1 MSDILQIDFEEI
13 EKVLP
18 GSEDENS
25 ESLPSNTDVFKEDTK
40 IGEEIKD
47 ESKQDNKSDNI
58 IYSGVLAKSDTNRQT
73 LNLSNFDSSLLWTN
87 PSPTAQMNASTLV
100 LDDDM
105 SNYEYI
111 MIEYKPVVTVDST
124 VKIFFP
130 VNDLTVKKA
139 NSNVIGIGGVL
150 PNGQTESVRYINKL
164 EGYTDRIYVTSSQ
177 LSMTQGVPINIYGLN
192 AKTSVTPDPTPTPTP
207 NPEITTSGN
216 VINNYYNN
224 YFGVSENGVSWNLLN
239 KPINQYTV
247 SESLFLYQFLILFFV
262 MMYLLIRRA
271 VFKWK

>member
-1 MSDILQIDFEEI
+1 MEDILINDEILKDVIPSAPVPTGSAAEGEE
-13 EKVLP
+13 
-18 GSEDENS
+18 
-25 ESLPSNTDVFKEDTK
+25 VFKEEFK
-40 IGEEIKD
+40 MEGEKD

-58 IYSGVLAKSDTNRQT
+58 IYSGILTKSGNNRQT
-73 LNLSNFDSSLLWTN
+73 LNLSNFDSTLLWTN
-87 PSPTAQMNASTLV
+87 PSPTAGMNASTLV

-111 MIEYKPVVTVDST
+111 LIEYKPVVSVEST

-130 VNDLTVKKA
+130 VNDLEVKKA
-139 NSNVIGIGGVL
+139 WSNVIGIGGVL
-150 PNGQTESVRYINKL
+150 NNGSTESVRYVNKVNN
-164 EGYTDRIYVTSSQ
+164 YDDRIYVGVST
-177 LSMTQGVPINIYGLN
+177 LNNNQGVPINIYGLN
-192 AKTSVTPDPTPTPTP
+192 AKTIVTPEPTPTP
-207 NPEITTSGN
+207 NPNPSITTSGN

-224 YFGVSENGVSWNLLN
+224 YFGLSENGVSWNLLN